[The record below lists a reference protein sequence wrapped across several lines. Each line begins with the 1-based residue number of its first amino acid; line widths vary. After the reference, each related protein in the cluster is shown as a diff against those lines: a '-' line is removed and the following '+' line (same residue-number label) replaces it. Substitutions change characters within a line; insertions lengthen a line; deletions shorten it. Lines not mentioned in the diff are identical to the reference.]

1 MTLATTGDPGLDGF
15 LKGDWPG
22 EQTADGPTPP
32 AGLDQA
38 SRRMSL
44 GRGVA
49 SDDRVFSRGIV
60 RPAPRTLATA
70 SRGSW

>member
-22 EQTADGPTPP
+22 EQTADGPTHP

-60 RPAPRTLATA
+60 RPAPRTFATA